1 MKVYLVEH
9 AIGSFA
15 FDENGQLKD
24 FVVNSKDIGKII
36 SILNDNEK
44 GIPFPSSVELLKKL
58 NPSEVIVENEAEIP
72 QLQGMGYRTTFK
84 PHHLGAK
91 EFRESMVKYALESKF
106 AEKEEEVYSF
116 LYQLSMEYTRSKLRG
131 ASQRRDLLAIQAI
144 RAIDDIDKTINLFSE
159 RLREWYSLHFP
170 ELDRLIED
178 HLQYSKIIST
188 LGYRDNITLE
198 GLKEIGLNESKAS
211 KVYEAAKKSIGAD
224 ISDDDLKAIKMLSD
238 NILEKYKIRDNLA
251 NYLEEVMGEVAPNI
265 NALVGATL
273 GARLLSIAG
282 SLQELAKM
290 PASTIQV
297 LGAEKALFRALRS
310 GSRPPKHGVIFQYQ
324 SIHMSPRWQRG
335 KIARALAAK
344 LAIASRIDAFSGRY
358 VGNQL
363 VESLN
368 KRIEE
373 IKTKYAQPPA
383 RPAKEQDVERAQR
396 GEMREKRGGE
406 KGRWKKGRKDE
417 KYRGGNKGKWK
428 RNKKGG
434 KNKEK

>member
-15 FDENGQLKD
+15 FDEKGQLAD
-24 FVVNSKDIGKII
+24 FVTNSNDIGKVI
-36 SILNDNEK
+36 SILSENEK
-44 GIPFPSSVELLKKL
+44 GIPFPSAVELLKKM
-58 NPSEVIVENEAEIP
+58 NPTEVVIENEAEIP
-72 QLQGMGYRTTFK
+72 QLQALGYKVSFK
-84 PHHLGAK
+84 PHHMGAK
-91 EFRESMVKYALESKF
+91 IFRESMVKYALESKF
-106 AEKEEEVYSF
+106 AEKEEDVYSF

-178 HLQYSKIIST
+178 HLQYSKIVST
-188 LGYRDNITLE
+188 FGYRDNVTVE
-198 GLKEIGLNESKAS
+198 GLKEIGLNDSKAS
-211 KVYEAAKKSIGAD
+211 KIYDAAKKSIGAD
-224 ISDDDLKAIKMLSD
+224 ISDDDLKAIRMLSD
-238 NILEKYKIRDNLA
+238 NILEKYKIRDNLT
-251 NYLEEVMGEVAPNI
+251 NYLEEVMGEVAPNVT
-265 NALVGATL
+265 ALVGATL

-282 SLQELAKM
+282 SLQDLAKM

-373 IKTKYAQPPA
+373 IRTKYAQPPA
-383 RPAKEQDVERAQR
+383 RPVKEKEVREEREER
-396 GEMREKRGGE
+396 RGG
-406 KGRWKKGRKDE
+406 
-417 KYRGGNKGKWK
+417 GGGKGKWR

-434 KNKEK
+434 RNRGKGNRRNR